1 MLLPNIN
8 GCWWIVVFLIDINA
22 FSMIGC
28 FFIFLLGKLFVSGCA
43 GAVGIRV
50 IKDDLKMPAFI
61 VGNGFILIFVRGCD
75 IFPWS
80 SWFN

>member
-1 MLLPNIN
+1 M
-8 GCWWIVVFLIDINA
+8 
-22 FSMIGC
+22 
-28 FFIFLLGKLFVSGCA
+28 
-43 GAVGIRV
+43 